1 MGNLADQLAAKFG
14 AETQEKEK
22 PEGTLARLALIV
34 AEATGRDVQEIQPS
48 TRLRDGLGTSSLD
61 LVEITVRTEE
71 AFGVELEGR
80 TVADFETVGD
90 VVDFLDNTS
99 R

>member
-34 AEATGRDVQEIQPS
+34 AEATGRDVQEIQPH
-48 TRLRDGLGTSSLD
+48 TRLRDDTGATSLD
-61 LVEITVRTEE
+61 LVEITVKTEE
-71 AFGVELEGR
+71 AFGVRLEGH
-80 TVADFETVGD
+80 TVADFDTVGD
-90 VVDFLDNTS
+90 VVQFLDS
-99 R
+99 AAR